1 MSTVSI
7 NFNFWTPS
15 RQSILFGRGED
26 VAVLCQ
32 TVPQKSIAGLSFQ
45 LALKTNG
52 GDAVPLKTWPATL
65 VNAATGSFSFAVGS
79 ADTIAFAAGA
89 YIYDVECT
97 TPGQRTVGA
106 TGQLNLFQAIGQ

>member
-1 MSTVSI
+1 M
-7 NFNFWTPS
+7 PS
-15 RQSILFGRGED
+15 GIQAGSQDHDSQYGED
-26 VAVLCQ
+26 KPVSERHVAL
-32 TVPQKSIAGLSFQ
+32 
-45 LALKTNG
+45 
-52 GDAVPLKTWPATL
+52 PLKTWPATL